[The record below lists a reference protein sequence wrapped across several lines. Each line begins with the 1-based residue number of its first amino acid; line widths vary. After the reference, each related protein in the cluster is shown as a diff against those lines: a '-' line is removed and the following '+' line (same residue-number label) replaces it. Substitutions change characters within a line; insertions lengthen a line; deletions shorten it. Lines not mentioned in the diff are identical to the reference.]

1 MLEWAGSHEGGYVR
15 TKGFIRSRALVHT
28 RQENHDL
35 SYKLEQSQIQEHLKM
50 QDECSTSYA
59 GINELDSQTEN
70 LHNELKLKS
79 KELSES
85 TLAVKE
91 LETQIKNL
99 EEEIGKQADG
109 FEADMEELIRVKVE
123 QEQRTI
129 HAEDNLRKKNFKT
142 LILLANFKR
151 NSENYQ

>member
-15 TKGFIRSRALVHT
+15 TKGSSVQRSVSSHEAKTMICLQELVQGRKT
-28 RQENHDL
+28 MICR
-35 SYKLEQSQIQEHLKM
+35 KR
-50 QDECSTSYA
+50 TSPV
-59 GINELDSQTEN
+59 INELLRQIEN

-85 TLAVKE
+85 PLAVKE

-99 EEEIGKQADG
+99 EEEIGKQANG
-109 FEADMEELIRVKVE
+109 FEADMEELIRAKVE

>member
-1 MLEWAGSHEGGYVR
+1 
-15 TKGFIRSRALVHT
+15 
-28 RQENHDL
+28 
-35 SYKLEQSQIQEHLKM
+35 M
-50 QDECSTSYA
+50 QYECSTSYA
-59 GINELDSQTEN
+59 GIDELDSQIEN

-109 FEADMEELIRVKVE
+109 FEADMEELIRPKVE

-129 HAEDNLRKKNFKT
+129 HAEDNLRNTNFKT